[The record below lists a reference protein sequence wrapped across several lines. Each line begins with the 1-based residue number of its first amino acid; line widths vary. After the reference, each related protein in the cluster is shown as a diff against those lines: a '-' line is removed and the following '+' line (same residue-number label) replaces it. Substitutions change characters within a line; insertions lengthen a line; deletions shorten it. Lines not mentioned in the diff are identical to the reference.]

1 MHHGTNGREA
11 AFWFFVVQRRN
22 CLMKTFAF
30 SAVIACIATSA
41 LAQTTTVH
49 EEYYIVRDPA
59 TKRCTIV
66 DHGIFGT
73 RTEADRCVRFAPPG
87 SLRRGVFTRKDTHEG
102 AGRVRACVF
111 SHKIVCADSGIRQV
125 LRGPRSREEMGVPSI
140 QSAFVNENEEASVL

>member
-1 MHHGTNGREA
+1 MHHGTNGWEA

-66 DHGIFGT
+66 DQKPTVTTTIVDHGIFGT
-73 RTEADRCVRFAPPG
+73 RSEAEAGMKTMKVCTTDE
-87 SLRRGVFTRKDTHEG
+87 HE
-102 AGRVRACVF
+102 
-111 SHKIVCADSGIRQV
+111 D
-125 LRGPRSREEMGVPSI
+125 
-140 QSAFVNENEEASVL
+140 